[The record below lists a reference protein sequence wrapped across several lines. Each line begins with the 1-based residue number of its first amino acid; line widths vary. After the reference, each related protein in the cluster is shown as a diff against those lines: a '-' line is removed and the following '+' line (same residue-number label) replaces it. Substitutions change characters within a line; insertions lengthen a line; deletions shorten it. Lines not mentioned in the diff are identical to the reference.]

1 MRSSVCKDAIL
12 ICFGRRPSW
21 LEADAK
27 AVLRLMMT
35 DTAPQI
41 EAVSR
46 ATTTHTHTHFHL
58 GEIERHNCRNL
69 LLLQREEEEEDEGIW
84 IWI

>member
-41 EAVSR
+41 EAVSE
-46 ATTTHTHTHFHL
+46 ATSIPQTTDFHL
-58 GEIERHNCRNL
+58 GEIEPPPPACF
-69 LLLQREEEEEDEGIW
+69 LQEEDEEEGIW